1 MGLSSKLK
9 TLLWFVKRPNMYRQ
23 LGFLLYQRLFPH
35 PQEDTRTEATIWC
48 QQRGIS
54 SFNAIQILTSNE
66 NVLSIEELFPEFM
79 ATAKQI
85 VNALPVKMG
94 GEADLELLYY
104 LAEKWQAKTI
114 VETGVAYGWSSS
126 IFLLSLKHTP
136 GGKLFSTDMP
146 YPKMNN
152 ESFVGCVVPDE
163 LKSNW
168 TLISL
173 PDRQALPKI
182 DKRIKEIDLC
192 HYDSDK
198 SYRGRM
204 WAYKKLWQ
212 KIRPGGLF
220 ISDDVND
227 NVAFKD
233 FSDQLGLEPIIVF
246 YEPENKYVGIL
257 VKSI

>member
-1 MGLSSKLK
+1 
-9 TLLWFVKRPNMYRQ
+9 MYRQ

-35 PQEDTRTEATIWC
+35 PLEDTRAEATRWC
-48 QQRGIS
+48 QQRSVS
-54 SFNAIQILTSNE
+54 SFKAIEILTGNE
-66 NVLSIEELFPEFM
+66 RVLSIEELFPEFL
-79 ATAKQI
+79 ANAQQI
-85 VNALPVKMG
+85 VNDLPVKMG

-126 IFLLSLKHTP
+126 IFLLSLQHRP

-168 TLISL
+168 TLVSL
-173 PDRQALPKI
+173 PDRQALTKI
-182 DKRIKEIDLC
+182 KRKIEEIDLC

-204 WAYKKLWQ
+204 WAYKKLWH
-212 KIRPGGLF
+212 ILRSGGLF

-227 NVAFKD
+227 NVAFRD
-233 FSDQLGLEPIIVF
+233 FSNKLGLKPIVVF